1 MSGWREA
8 QGRKAAAGSNASAIG
23 RSDRGEAMHGGPS
36 GFIGWELGINE
47 LNVGQIRF

>member
-23 RSDRGEAMHGGPS
+23 RSDRGEAMHGGQAVLS
-36 GFIGWELGINE
+36 DGNWELMN
-47 LNVGQIRF
+47 